1 MCTHVRFGAPA
12 GVAGE
17 AVLIQLSF
25 TPQAAL
31 AGGLVLG
38 VATLAKLLLTGRIL
52 GISGA
57 VK

>member
-1 MCTHVRFGAPA
+1 MHASVPSA
-12 GVAGE
+12 GVAAE
-17 AVLIQLSF
+17 AVVLSF

-38 VATLAKLLLTGRIL
+38 VATLAKLLLTGRVL